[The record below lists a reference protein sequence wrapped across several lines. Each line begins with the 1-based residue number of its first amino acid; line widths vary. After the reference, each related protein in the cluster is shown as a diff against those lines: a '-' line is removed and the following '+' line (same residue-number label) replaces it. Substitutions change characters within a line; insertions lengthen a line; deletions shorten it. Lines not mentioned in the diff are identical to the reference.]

1 MSNYRQKGGDQ
12 LELKELEIRI
22 QQKQQELNQ
31 LILLNKEDLSSNEI
45 LRLSNE
51 LDDLISAYIDLSGKG
66 TEP

>member
-1 MSNYRQKGGDQ
+1 M
-12 LELKELEIRI
+12 ELKELEIRI